1 MTENSPGNY
10 PAGKRSHVRGPAE
23 EVRGLADDVLIVRLD
38 SMGDMLMTGPAVRA
52 VAHGARSVTM
62 LCGPR
67 GRQAAEL
74 LPGVD
79 RLLVW
84 DCPWI
89 ANPAPQ
95 PTREKVDE
103 LLDLLEPAPARAV
116 ILTSFHQSSLPT
128 ALLLRLAGVR
138 HITAI
143 SEDYPGA
150 LLDVRLR
157 PGLDVPALAP
167 EPERNLAVARAAG
180 FDLPDGDDGR
190 LAVRL
195 PIRSNPEPQRVMHS
209 RRGYIVVHPGADAP
223 ARTWPAS
230 HYTECVRLLA
240 DAGHEVVVT
249 GGPDEIGLCSLVA
262 GSGGRNLAGT
272 TDVGG
277 LGRLIADAA
286 LLITGNTGPAHLA
299 AAVQTPV
306 VCLFSPVTA
315 AESWA
320 PYGVPLELLGDQSA
334 PCAMTRARECPVPG
348 HPCLSSVTPEEVVD
362 AVYRLSASTGRQL
375 AVSTAHAT
383 ALSAAHRT
391 GATA

>member
-1 MTENSPGNY
+1 M
-10 PAGKRSHVRGPAE
+10 RGSAE
-23 EVRGLADDVLIVRLD
+23 DVLMVRFD

-52 VAHGARSVTM
+52 VAHGACSVTM

-103 LLDLLEPAPARAV
+103 LLDLLEPVPARAV

-143 SEDYPGA
+143 SEDYPGT

-157 PGLDVPALAP
+157 PGIDVPALAP

-180 FDLPDGDDGR
+180 FELPDGDDGR

-195 PIRSNPEPQRVMHS
+195 PSNGEHQRDMDS
-209 RRGYIVVHPGADAP
+209 RHGYIVVHPGADAP

-230 HYTECVRLLA
+230 HYRECVQLLA

-249 GGPDEIGLCSLVA
+249 GGPDETVLCSLVA

-272 TDVGG
+272 TDVAG

-286 LLITGNTGPAHLA
+286 LLITGNTGPAHLG

-348 HPCLSSVTPEEVVD
+348 HPCLSSVSPEDVVD
-362 AVYRLSASTGRQL
+362 AVYRLSASTGREL
-375 AVSTAHAT
+375 AVSTARTTVSTEHAI
-383 ALSAAHRT
+383 AVSADKT
-391 GATA
+391 GAPA